1 MNISTNQIS
10 SKILKGAGTVEQIIA
25 RLMNQS
31 ILMKINFEEPQKLNL
46 FLPVTVVPDL
56 TEVEI
61 KILEQSAKTKRNVV
75 KENDIIETRSTLE
88 NETSRIS
95 RSKMN
100 DGTFFLTVDA
110 NHFQITFWIG
120 FSNINEAQT
129 TRLKMNL

>member
-1 MNISTNQIS
+1 MNTSTNQIS
-10 SKILKGAGTVEQIIA
+10 SKILQGAGTVEQIIA

-31 ILMKINFEEPQKLNL
+31 ILMEINVQEPQKLNL

-61 KILEQSAKTKRNVV
+61 KILEESAKTKRSVI
-75 KENDIIETRSTLE
+75 KENDVIETRSALE

-110 NHFQITFWIG
+110 SHFQITFWIG
-120 FSNINEAQT
+120 FSNINEAQI
-129 TRLKMNL
+129 TRLR

>member
-1 MNISTNQIS
+1 MNTSTNQIS
-10 SKILKGAGTVEQIIA
+10 SKILQGAGTVEQIIA

-61 KILEQSAKTKRNVV
+61 KILEQSAKTKRSVI
-75 KENDIIETRSTLE
+75 KENDVIESRTALE

-110 NHFQITFWIG
+110 SHFQITFWIG
-120 FSNINEAQT
+120 FSNINEAQI

>member
-1 MNISTNQIS
+1 MNTSTNQIS
-10 SKILKGAGTVEQIIA
+10 SKILQGAGTVEQIIA

-61 KILEQSAKTKRNVV
+61 KILEQSAKTKRSVI
-75 KENDIIETRSTLE
+75 KENDVIETRTALE

-110 NHFQITFWIG
+110 SHFQITFWIG
-120 FSNINEAQT
+120 FSNINEAQI

>member
-1 MNISTNQIS
+1 MNTSTNQIS
-10 SKILKGAGTVEQIIA
+10 SKILQGAGTVEQIIA

-31 ILMKINFEEPQKLNL
+31 ILMEINVQEPQKLNL

-61 KILEQSAKTKRNVV
+61 KILEESAKTKRSVI
-75 KENDIIETRSTLE
+75 KENDVIETRSALE

-110 NHFQITFWIG
+110 SHFQITFWIG
-120 FSNINEAQT
+120 FSNINEAQI